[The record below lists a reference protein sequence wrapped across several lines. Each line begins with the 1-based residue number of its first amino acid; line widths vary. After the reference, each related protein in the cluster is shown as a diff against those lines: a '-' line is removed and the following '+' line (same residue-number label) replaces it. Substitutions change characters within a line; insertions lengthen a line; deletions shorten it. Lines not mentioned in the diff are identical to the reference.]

1 MKSNIISIY
10 RNIFCSFLSLTIK
23 VSSGY
28 NWRLLQ
34 SARPTADVLHKTVA
48 RMQDGKRYKTG
59 RASKCLM
66 H

>member
-1 MKSNIISIY
+1 MLANSQFIG
-10 RNIFCSFLSLTIK
+10 IFCSFLSLTIK

-48 RMQDGKRYKTG
+48 RMQDEMIHKTG
-59 RASKCLM
+59 E
-66 H
+66 HHVFPNH